1 MNGTLKW
8 IMSILSG
15 IAVIVVAGW
24 LITTSAEVKATST
37 SVAVLQAQYSQIKCD
52 LTEVKDLVKEIRS
65 DQVRRDMR
73 EKNR

>member
-1 MNGTLKW
+1 MNGTFKW
-8 IMSILSG
+8 IMSIISG
-15 IAVIVVAGW
+15 VAIIVLAGW

-65 DQVRRDMR
+65 DQVRMDLR
-73 EKNR
+73 EKNK